1 MQRGSASGA
10 GTRPVVRRRTPPD
23 LGACVRVLGAV
34 HRSDGYPV
42 NWLPSPRAWLTG
54 GALVSAWVAES
65 DGRVSGHVALSRS
78 GAGDAAPGLWSART
92 TGADAGAAAVVG
104 RLFVDPRARGR
115 GIGALLMAQAV
126 AEARRRGLHPV
137 LDVVA
142 SDTAAVALYERLGWR
157 PLGTVEQEWGPRLT
171 VTVRCFA
178 APPDAAA
185 GPAPGATR
193 ARRSS

>member
-1 MQRGSASGA
+1 M
-10 GTRPVVRRRTPPD
+10 
-23 LGACVRVLGAV
+23 GACVRVLGEV

-42 NWLPSPRAWLTG
+42 NRPRSPRAWLTG
-54 GALVSAWVAES
+54 GALVSARVAES

-92 TGADAGAAAVVG
+92 GADAGAAAVVG

-115 GIGALLMAQAV
+115 GTGVLLMAQAV

-137 LDVVA
+137 LDVPA
-142 SDTAAVALYERLGWR
+142 SDTATVALHERLGRR